1 MDPLTAAV
9 LAATLLAFWSYVTY
23 LAVRRGVRDGL
34 LDRERDAARNAANST
49 REQH

>member
-9 LAATLLAFWSYVTY
+9 LAATLLAVWSYVTY

-34 LDRERDAARNAANST
+34 LDRERDAATST
-49 REQH
+49 SHEQR

>member
-9 LAATLLAFWSYVTY
+9 LAATLLAVWSYVTY

-34 LDRERDAARNAANST
+34 LDRERDAATNAANST
-49 REQH
+49 RAQR